1 MKAEYQEYRLK
12 LNNVSCASCVNHIE
26 KALSTLK
33 TLKSYHVNFAERE
46 LLIQGSASA
55 KSVMDVLKKHGYD
68 STVIEDGEPT
78 NEGVD
83 YQPLKRFIIS
93 GILGVIL
100 FLLPLIN
107 AAPSLDSYLGKG
119 FWLVITVIALAALFY
134 SAGHIYKSA
143 VKAFLNHHATMD
155 TLISVGTLAAWV
167 FSVVVILLPSL
178 FPSGAQNIYFDAS
191 LIVVALVNL
200 GSFLEEKARGKTSE
214 AIKSLMGLQPKQA
227 RVIKPDGSEVDVLLD
242 ALQIDDI
249 IRVRPGEKIALD
261 GVITE
266 GQSYVNE
273 SMLTGESLPIKKNK
287 GDKVYAGTVN
297 KEGGFLFK
305 ATKLGKDT
313 ALANIIQMVQ
323 QAQSTKPKIA
333 KIADSVSAY
342 FVPSVLII
350 AVISALIWFNLGF
363 SAGYILVAAMT
374 VLVIACPCALGL
386 ATPISVIVGMGKAA
400 KRGILIKD
408 GDALQKANKL
418 TTVVLDKTGT
428 ITKGKP
434 EVVDIVTFS
443 KVDEEML
450 LALAA
455 SVEQGSEH
463 PLGAA
468 IVEYAKTRSI
478 TLVKPENFKALSG
491 HGVSAL
497 INEERIYLGNQ
508 KWMEENQIN
517 ISEALSVLNE
527 KAQKGYTPMYIA
539 DSTSLLGII
548 SVADPIKEDA
558 KKSIQRFHDLGLKVM
573 MLTGDNKH
581 TAKAIANEVGI
592 DAFTAEV
599 LPQDKKSEV
608 ERLQSE
614 GECVAMVGDG
624 VNDSPAL
631 AQADVGFA
639 IGSGADVAMDSAEI
653 TLMRGSLDGIVEA
666 MEISR
671 ATMRNIKQNLF
682 GAFIYNVVGI
692 PIAAGI
698 LFPFIGVL
706 LSPMIAG
713 AAMAA
718 SSLTVVMNANRL
730 RFIKLQGE
738 K

>member
-1 MKAEYQEYRLK
+1 MSHYRL
-12 LNNVSCASCVNHIE
+12 
-26 KALSTLK
+26 
-33 TLKSYHVNFAERE
+33 
-46 LLIQGSASA
+46 
-55 KSVMDVLKKHGYD
+55 
-68 STVIEDGEPT
+68 
-78 NEGVD
+78 
-83 YQPLKRFIIS
+83 
-93 GILGVIL
+93 
-100 FLLPLIN
+100 
-107 AAPSLDSYLGKG
+107 
-119 FWLVITVIALAALFY
+119 
-134 SAGHIYKSA
+134 
-143 VKAFLNHHATMD
+143 
-155 TLISVGTLAAWV
+155 
-167 FSVVVILLPSL
+167 
-178 FPSGAQNIYFDAS
+178 
-191 LIVVALVNL
+191 
-200 GSFLEEKARGKTSE
+200 
-214 AIKSLMGLQPKQA
+214 
-227 RVIKPDGSEVDVLLD
+227 
-242 ALQIDDI
+242 
-249 IRVRPGEKIALD
+249 
-261 GVITE
+261 
-266 GQSYVNE
+266 
-273 SMLTGESLPIKKNK
+273 KNK

-558 KKSIQRFHDLGLKVM
+558 KKAFSAFMILGL
-573 MLTGDNKH
+573 
-581 TAKAIANEVGI
+581 
-592 DAFTAEV
+592 
-599 LPQDKKSEV
+599 
-608 ERLQSE
+608 R
-614 GECVAMVGDG
+614 
-624 VNDSPAL
+624 
-631 AQADVGFA
+631 
-639 IGSGADVAMDSAEI
+639 
-653 TLMRGSLDGIVEA
+653 
-666 MEISR
+666 
-671 ATMRNIKQNLF
+671 
-682 GAFIYNVVGI
+682 
-692 PIAAGI
+692 
-698 LFPFIGVL
+698 
-706 LSPMIAG
+706 
-713 AAMAA
+713 
-718 SSLTVVMNANRL
+718 
-730 RFIKLQGE
+730 
-738 K
+738 